1 MFFAK
6 KNAPSFHRVHLI
18 KKLRQKMIY
27 DKKYKSFSLFLLF
40 TNPPNT
46 LPPPLFHR
54 ENSFAIR
61 SSLLSSFIILH
72 IVDVLNACKPTLYTI
87 LASASSWFCFSD
99 GNSSNILYASSEACN
114 FTYIVASSLLI
125 GRSFIDTL
133 SPVGYTVVPYPI
145 VATPA
150 ASI

>member
-61 SSLLSSFIILH
+61 SSLLSSFFILI
-72 IVDVLNACKPTLYTI
+72 IVDFFNDSKQTLYTQQMSYTY
-87 LASASSWFCFSD
+87 LFYFS
-99 GNSSNILYASSEACN
+99 NM
-114 FTYIVASSLLI
+114 
-125 GRSFIDTL
+125 
-133 SPVGYTVVPYPI
+133 
-145 VATPA
+145 
-150 ASI
+150 